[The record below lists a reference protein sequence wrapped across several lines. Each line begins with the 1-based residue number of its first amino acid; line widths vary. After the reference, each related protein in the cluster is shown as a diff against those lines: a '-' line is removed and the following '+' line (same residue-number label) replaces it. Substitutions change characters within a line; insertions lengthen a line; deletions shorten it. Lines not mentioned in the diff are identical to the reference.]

1 MNKINQNFKTC
12 MRFINLSLLKLKKS
26 KALIETKNAIRDNN
40 KGLYDLKYDMANSV
54 INQIKDIYSKQLE
67 VATKAYDDEYK
78 AYEKMIN
85 KSLNLLMM
93 NKLKSHSIK
102 MSVIE
107 LKQWIKLEMKL
118 LKEVVTIV

>member
-1 MNKINQNFKTC
+1 
-12 MRFINLSLLKLKKS
+12 
-26 KALIETKNAIRDNN
+26 
-40 KGLYDLKYDMANSV
+40 MANSV